1 MIIHQKNLGPSFLW
15 NRETDRH
22 TQETQRPST
31 QLQRGE
37 TREVLE
43 RVGKNGYQWPKIIEA
58 HRKMKA
64 NSSYSDDNETD
75 PPNQNRNQKNDHS
88 ISIPAFIWVP
98 SAQLKK
104 ERKKKSIGWLFPFWQ
119 MKIRRGKEKK
129 KKSPSWLCRC
139 LNCNTGKNKS
149 ITCLC
154 WALRNSRR
162 CYGNVIK
169 ERMAGCPTGV

>member
-1 MIIHQKNLGPSFLW
+1 VELLFKKKEKKKDCGKKKDPLSMIIHQKNLGPSFLW

-31 QLQRGE
+31 VCRDGE

-88 ISIPAFIWVP
+88 ISIPAFI
-98 SAQLKK
+98 
-104 ERKKKSIGWLFPFWQ
+104 
-119 MKIRRGKEKK
+119 
-129 KKSPSWLCRC
+129 
-139 LNCNTGKNKS
+139 
-149 ITCLC
+149 
-154 WALRNSRR
+154 
-162 CYGNVIK
+162 
-169 ERMAGCPTGV
+169 